1 MVVSGMVI
9 TRRASFLH
17 RVERRLPGSLSMA
30 EVGALESLM
39 KAYDPLELR
48 AYCARHGFTLARR
61 YTYVGGVKRAFLVHR
76 KAA

>member
-1 MVVSGMVI
+1 
-9 TRRASFLH
+9 
-17 RVERRLPGSLSMA
+17 MA
-30 EVGALESLM
+30 EVGALETLM

-48 AYCARHGFTLARR
+48 AYCACHGFTLARR